1 MKKGFTLA
9 EIMIVLSVIAIITAV
24 LLPAAR
30 HAAPNEDLMKFK
42 KGHLTLINVIQELV
56 NSNNYYADGML
67 DTKPDGQWVD
77 SATYFCNTFADVV
90 GNLKSLDCKANKAD
104 PGSGEHINAQWLYT
118 GTTHSSIYAMQHPDQ
133 VCKTRAP
140 IEGNEIVLSN
150 NISYYM
156 VQAGNYFGG
165 LPNNYGGPLTHHRD
179 YTLEEYNGF
188 PFYAFYKIFCMDI
201 DGTPENATETD
212 CVNECPFGYGIRVD
226 GKILFGKRA
235 SDWFKKTLYEKD

>member
-9 EIMIVLSVIAIITAV
+9 EIMIVLSVIAIITAI

-30 HAAPNEDLMKFK
+30 HATPNENLMKFK

-56 NSNNYYADGML
+56 NSDDYYADGML

-77 SATYFCNTFADVV
+77 SPTYFCNTFADVV
-90 GNLKSLDCKANKAD
+90 GNLKSLNCNTIKSD
-104 PGSGEHINAQWLYT
+104 SGFGYCINAQWLYT
-118 GTTHSSIYAMQHPDQ
+118 GNGNIYAIEYPDNL
-133 VCKTRAP
+133 CKTYAP
-140 IEGNEIVLSN
+140 TQGDEIVLN
-150 NISYYM
+150 NGISYYM
-156 VQAGNYFGG
+156 LYPGNYFAAFPND
-165 LPNNYGGPLTHHRD
+165 LPYRHRD
-179 YTLEEYNGF
+179 YTLSAFNGF
-188 PFYAFYKIFCMDI
+188 PFYSLYKVLCMDI

-235 SDWFKKTLYEKD
+235 TDWFKKTLQEKD